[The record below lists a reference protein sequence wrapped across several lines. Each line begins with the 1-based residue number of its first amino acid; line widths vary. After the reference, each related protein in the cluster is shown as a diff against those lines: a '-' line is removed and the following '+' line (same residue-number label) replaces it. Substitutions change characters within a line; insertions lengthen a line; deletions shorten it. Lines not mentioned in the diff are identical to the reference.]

1 MSLFR
6 PTALSP
12 DSGGEAPP
20 PPSCPPPR
28 PRHWWCHRTNGG
40 GPSCLRGRGGSRG
53 WHWGPL
59 GGSLW
64 GTGGAG
70 DGWELCLSPSRG
82 GLRTTPS
89 PASVSPVGMEGGG
102 RPRVGGSGVTAWRWP
117 RPAVRGQAS
126 AAPVLSRADGD
137 RGGRRRPCLPRIKC
151 TVPAGA
157 GPGGPPPCPCPCHA
171 GTPAAVSP
179 GDGDP
184 GVPGG
189 PGGAVG
195 TQGLGLSRTPG
206 EGDTTGTGVGG
217 CRGDHRAT
225 HHQPRVSLCPQRKGS
240 PSPGYLH
247 SLGTPTPGYP
257 PPPTPRVALSPGCP
271 HPPSSHCLPGTPL
284 SPGCHR
290 TAGAARG
297 GAGHRGGG

>member
-1 MSLFR
+1 M
-6 PTALSP
+6 ALGATRRLVVG
-12 DSGGEAPP
+12 D
-20 PPSCPPPR
+20 
-28 PRHWWCHRTNGG
+28 
-40 GPSCLRGRGGSRG
+40 RGGWR
-53 WHWGPL
+53 WV
-59 GGSLW
+59 
-64 GTGGAG
+64 GAM
-70 DGWELCLSPSRG
+70 PVPVPG
-82 GLRTTPS
+82 GLRATPS
-89 PASVSPVGMEGGG
+89 PASVSPVWMEGGG

-117 RPAVRGQAS
+117 RPAVQGQAS

-206 EGDTTGTGVGG
+206 GGTSRGPGWGGAVGTTG
-217 CRGDHRAT
+217 
-225 HHQPRVSLCPQRKGS
+225 S
-240 PSPGYLH
+240 P
-247 SLGTPTPGYP
+247 TI
-257 PPPTPRVALSPGCP
+257 
-271 HPPSSHCLPGTPL
+271 
-284 SPGCHR
+284 SPGCHS
-290 TAGAARG
+290 A
-297 GAGHRGGG
+297 HRGRGHPLPGTSIPWGPPPLAIPPPNPAGGPVPWLSPSSEQSLSPGDPPVPRVPPHRRCSPGRCGAPAGWLS